1 MSGPMNIAAKQPKW
15 QDPSKFSISI
25 VGAGAGVL
33 RLPAPDVLSMACQG
47 ISLAELNATPIEDW
61 VGEEWRFAT
70 GRLENY
76 QITITFKDYDNF
88 ELYRKFANAFQKFTR
103 MYPDDQKID
112 LLIDTSDDFGVNAF
126 KTIVEF
132 KDCMIIAVSGATL
145 DNSAVASVAE
155 FTVTLKCSYVT
166 TH

>member
-15 QDPSKFSISI
+15 QDASKFSISVI
-25 VGAGAGVL
+25 GAGASIL
-33 RLPAPDVLSMACQG
+33 NLPGPDILSMACQG
-47 ISLAELNATPIEDW
+47 ISLAELNTTPIEDW
-61 VGEEWRFAT
+61 IGEEWKFAT

-76 QITITFKDYDNF
+76 QISITFKDYDNF
-88 ELYRKFANAFQKFTR
+88 TLYKKFAYALQEFTR

-112 LLIDTSDDFGVNAF
+112 IKIDTSDDFGVNAF
-126 KTIVEF
+126 QPTVEF

-155 FTVTLKCSYVT
+155 FSVTLKCSYVT
-166 TH
+166 TY